1 MPTSQKPVTAYFEA
15 DHDRLDSLIQQFR
28 ENKRSDFK
36 VAKPFF
42 REFFK
47 GLRRHIVWEEE
58 VLFPFFEKASGIT
71 MGPTAV
77 MRQEHRMIGE
87 ILDRIHE
94 KVRNADPNT
103 DGEEQ
108 ELFAV
113 LKPHNDKEENILYP
127 AIDQYAGA
135 GYAAALFLAMEEIPQ
150 ERFRTCCDSHKTA
163 Q

>member
-1 MPTSQKPVTAYFEA
+1 MLATQKLVTAYFEA
-15 DHDRLDSLIQQFR
+15 DHDRLDSLLQQYI
-28 ENKRSDFK
+28 EKKRGDFK
-36 VAKPFF
+36 VAKPYF

-58 VLFPFFEKASGIT
+58 VLFPFFEKAGGIA
-71 MGPTAV
+71 MGPTEC
-77 MRQEHRMIGE
+77 MRHEHRMIGA
-87 ILDRIHE
+87 ILDRIHD
-94 KVRNADPNT
+94 KVRKADPNS
-103 DGEEQ
+103 DREEQ
-108 ELFAV
+108 ELIAV

-135 GYAAALFLAMEEIPQ
+135 GYAATLFLAMEEIPQ